1 MIFIQIRT
9 RRAGIFPRVGAA
21 SGVLS
26 TFVAACWIFQI
37 RTRRGISFHVWA
49 QPRVF
54 YTRVYAA
61 RDIYPDTY
69 DALGIFRR
77 LYAASGTPRVFY
89 PSLYAACD
97 LYLDAYAASDLFE
110 SGRRGA
116 KQFQSRAKFI
126 QIRTRRREIY
136 PRTYAAS
143 GYLSTHVR
151 GVGFSRV

>member
-1 MIFIQIRT
+1 M
-9 RRAGIFPRVGAA
+9 
-21 SGVLS
+21 
-26 TFVAACWIFQI
+26 
-37 RTRRGISFHVWA
+37 WA
-49 QPRVF
+49 RPRVF
-54 YTRVYAA
+54 YPRVYAA
-61 RDIYPDTY
+61 RDIYPDTHE
-69 DALGIFRR
+69 AWRIFRR
-77 LYAASGTPRVFY
+77 LYAASGTPRVFF
-89 PSLYAACD
+89 PSLYAACGV
-97 LYLDAYAASDLFE
+97 YLDTYAASGLFE